1 MIMTVRPHWMS
12 GMLVVVG
19 LSASLS
25 GTVAAQRNSGEDDG
39 CQGQNWGDDR
49 SGFCEIREYT
59 VPATGAVLSV
69 DAAPNGGINVEGS
82 PRQDILVRARVI
94 ATGKTEEEAKALAA
108 RVQVTATADRV
119 VAEGPRGLGQRQGW
133 HVSYRLAVPP
143 SAPLSLKTTNGGIS
157 VDGMDS
163 RVEFTTVNGGVK
175 LSRMAGDVEGRTS
188 NGGVDVDLDGSTWQG
203 TGLNV
208 QTTNGGVRL
217 RIPANYSAHL
227 ETGTVNGGVNI
238 DYPMTAQQR
247 SGRSISAD
255 IGGGGPTLRVTT
267 SNGGVRVTRK

>member
-1 MIMTVRPHWMS
+1 MNMIVRRHWMS
-12 GMLVVVG
+12 GMLLAAG
-19 LSASLS
+19 LCATLS
-25 GTVAAQRNSGEDDG
+25 GTAAAQRNSDGDDG

-49 SGFCEIREYT
+49 SGFCEMREYT

-69 DAAPNGGINVEGS
+69 NAAPNGGIKVEGS
-82 PRQDILVRARVI
+82 PRQDILVHARVI
-94 ATGKTEEEAKALAA
+94 ATARTEDEAKALAA

-119 VAEGPRGLGQRQGW
+119 VAEGPHGLGQLQGW
-133 HVSYRLAVPP
+133 HVSYWLSVPP
-143 SAPLSLKTTNGGIS
+143 ATPMSLKTTNGGIGI
-157 VDGMDS
+157 DGMDS

-175 LSRMAGDVEGRTS
+175 LSRMAGDVAGRTS

-203 TGLNV
+203 AGLDV

-217 RIPANYSAHL
+217 RIPDNYSAHL

-255 IGGGGPTLRVTT
+255 IGGGGPTLRVST

>member
-1 MIMTVRPHWMS
+1 MNMIVRRQWMS
-12 GMLVVVG
+12 GMLLAVG
-19 LSASLS
+19 LSAGLG
-25 GTVAAQRNSGEDDG
+25 GTVAAQRNSAGDD

-59 VPATGAVLSV
+59 VPATGAVFSV
-69 DAAPNGGINVEGS
+69 DAAPNGGIRVEGS

-94 ATGKTEEEAKALAA
+94 ATAKTEDEAKALAA

-119 VAEGPRGLGQRQGW
+119 IAEGPRGLGHLQGW
-133 HVSYRLAVPP
+133 HVSYELAVPTRTP
-143 SAPLSLKTTNGGIS
+143 VSLKTTNGGIS
-157 VDGMDS
+157 VDGLDS

-188 NGGVDVDLDGSTWQG
+188 NGGVDVDLDGTTWQG
-203 TGLNV
+203 TGLDV

-238 DYPMTAQQR
+238 DYPMTTQERA
-247 SGRSISAD
+247 GRSVSAD
-255 IGGGGPTLRVTT
+255 IGGGGPTLRVST